1 MEIKLPSK
9 IENEITE
16 YCRANQIDDIN
27 EFYLKLLKKG
37 FDLEKWGDIN
47 YTEPVEVKTEIKEVK
62 LIKEKDIPK
71 VVMVA
76 APKIKV
82 PKVIKEIDTQN
93 NNDIYGDE

>member
-47 YTEPVEVKTEIKEVK
+47 YAEPVDVKTEIKEVK

-71 VVMVA
+71 VVVA

-82 PKVIKEIDTQN
+82 SKVIKEIDAQN
-93 NNDIYGDE
+93 DNDIYGDE